1 MTEEVQL
8 TGRFVRLYGPLKE
21 MEMQFLR
28 AEVRE
33 RLSEITEIDIE
44 FFSAKKDVKLEKIL
58 GQPLTIEVDFADNPE
73 NKRYFVGHCIEVQYE
88 GELAGFV
95 LFSAVLRAWPWFL
108 TRSSDCKIFQEKT
121 AMEIIKE
128 VLGDYGFDFKDET
141 QPNFPSRTYCV
152 QYRETDWEFVYR
164 LMVEEGIYF
173 YFDYE
178 KGKATLVM
186 VDDVGKHKP
195 IPGNKTVDFR
205 RESAVGVK
213 DEELITEW
221 REYETLQS
229 GKVTLDDY
237 FFEKPSSD
245 LVASVQL
252 PKGEHPHKD
261 YEIYDY
267 HGRFED
273 VERGQTLAR
282 SWIEALAGMHRRSHG
297 KTNIRRFACGYKF
310 QLDKHHVT
318 SFNNK
323 EYVLIS
329 TTTQIQIEPDF
340 GNIEKANETP
350 LGEALK
356 LDERNPTLYRCIF
369 DAQPASEPFRAPH
382 ECRRPVIPGLQT
394 AKVVGP
400 EGNEIYTE
408 KYGRVK
414 VRFFW
419 DRAENNDEEASCWIR
434 TAVPWSGKQW
444 GMVWVPRIGQEV
456 VVQFEEGDPDRPIIV
471 GMMFNDETK
480 HPYKLPDNMTQMGW
494 TTRSTTEGGSDMY
507 HELLFEDK
515 KEQEFIRFQ
524 SERDYKQIVK
534 NNAEITVGIEH
545 ADPGDMSLT
554 VKNAL
559 TETVQEGDHTFAVET
574 GNETYSVEGN
584 RDMTVNGDHS
594 ETVQGSQTINVTGAI
609 SITSSDSI
617 TLTVGGSSITI
628 DTSSITLSSPTIEV
642 SASGQLTCTGSGQAE
657 FSSDGM
663 AKVGGAMV
671 DVGGDAMVKIQGGI
685 CKIN

>member
-1 MTEEVQL
+1 MTEVVNLE
-8 TGRFVRLYGPLKE
+8 GRFVRMYGPLE
-21 MEMQFLR
+21 DIEMQFLR
-28 AEVRE
+28 AEITE
-33 RLSEITEIDIE
+33 RLSEITQVEVE
-44 FFSAKKDVKLEKIL
+44 FLSARKDVKLEKIL
-58 GQPLTIEVDFADNPE
+58 GQPISIEVQYADE
-73 NKRYFVGHCIEVQYE
+73 SDERYFVGHCIEVQYE
-88 GELAGFV
+88 GDLAGFM
-95 LFSAVLRAWPWFL
+95 LFSAVLRPWPWLL

-128 VLGDYGFDFKDET
+128 VFGDYGFDFKDET
-141 QPNFPSRTYCV
+141 QATFPKRTYCV
-152 QYRETDWEFVYR
+152 QYRETDWDFVYR
-164 LMVEEGIYF
+164 LMIEEGIYF

-186 VDDVGKHKP
+186 VDDIGKHKM
-195 IPGNKTVDFR
+195 IDGESTIEFR

-213 DEELITEW
+213 DHELITEW

-245 LVASVQL
+245 LVTSVNL

-273 VERGQTLAR
+273 VDRGQTLAR
-282 SWIEALAGMHRRSHG
+282 SWMESLAAMHRRSFG

-310 QLDKHHVT
+310 KLDKHHIET
-318 SFNNK
+318 FNNK
-323 EYVLIS
+323 EYLLLS

-340 GNIEKANETP
+340 GNIEESNETP
-350 LGEALK
+350 LGEKLK
-356 LDERNPTLYRCIF
+356 LDEKNPTLYRVIF
-369 DAQPASEPFRAPH
+369 DAQPATEAFRARH
-382 ECRRPVIPGLQT
+382 ECRRPLIPGLQT
-394 AKVVGP
+394 ARVVGP
-400 EGNEIYTE
+400 KGDEIYTE

-419 DRAENNDEEASCWIR
+419 DRAENKDEDASCWIR

-471 GMMFNDETK
+471 GMMFNEETK
-480 HPYKLPDNMTQMGW
+480 HPYSLPDNMTQMGW
-494 TTRSTTEGGSDMY
+494 TSRSSAKGGSDTF
-507 HELLFEDK
+507 HELVFEDK
-515 KEQEFIRFQ
+515 KAQEFIRFQ
-524 SERDYKQIVK
+524 SERDYKQIIK

-545 ADPGDMSLT
+545 SDPGDMTMT
-554 VKNAL
+554 VKNSL

-574 GNETYSVEGN
+574 GNETYSVEAN

-594 ETVQGSQTINVTGAI
+594 ETVAGSQTINVTGAI

-628 DTSSITLSSPTIEV
+628 DSSSISFNSTTIEGT
-642 SASGQLTCTGSGQAE
+642 ANGQLSMSGSGQASL
-657 FSSDGM
+657 SSDGNVE
-663 AKVGGAMV
+663 VGGAMTSV
-671 DVGGDAMVKIQGGI
+671 NGDAMVKIQGAI
-685 CKIN
+685 TKIN